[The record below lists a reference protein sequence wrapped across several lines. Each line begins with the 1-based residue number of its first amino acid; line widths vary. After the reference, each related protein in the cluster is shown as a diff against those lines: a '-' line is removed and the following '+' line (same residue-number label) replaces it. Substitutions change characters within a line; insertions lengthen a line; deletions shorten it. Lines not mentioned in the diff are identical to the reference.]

1 MSANSKDN
9 FEEAK
14 FMKDLIHLR
23 DTQEAIQTLSAWCL
37 KNKKSAYKIARC
49 WLKCVKKGKMSIFSY
64 YKRFSKANVIFISVK
79 IEQKLPLFYLLND
92 VVQHSKRKNYN
103 EYLDRFQS
111 VLKEALP
118 HLKDESIRGKVG
130 RVINIWSERQV
141 FEEKFIKELTAILEV
156 SKKTDNDIVDSFQP
170 HQLCTQIKI
179 MKALEDDSAYK
190 LKTLKEADID
200 LVDFDEAKIRAN
212 LKDREHGKDYIKEVE
227 ESRKC
232 LEDYIK
238 AVDREITKRRQV
250 KDLLEQAK
258 KYYTTL
264 YDEAEIV
271 TNVSLKLT

>member
-1 MSANSKDN
+1 M
-9 FEEAK
+9 
-14 FMKDLIHLR
+14 
-23 DTQEAIQTLSAWCL
+23 
-37 KNKKSAYKIARC
+37 
-49 WLKCVKKGKMSIFSY
+49 
-64 YKRFSKANVIFISVK
+64 K

-118 HLKDESIRGKVG
+118 HLKDESIRGKVS

-271 TNVSLKLT
+271 TNVSLILKKSDICTNQSNS